1 MSQIEGKLK
10 NEKLTAEDVA
20 KLIEEGDK
28 NFNETKKKIE
38 KEISKLKNKK
48 INTEKDN
55 KKFKKNL
62 KDLEDIEFKKKEGGK
77 RDVPKSLSK
86 EQLESATP
94 QELFDMGY
102 SVHSTEITDAIKR
115 MLKKNVWDKREKDNQ
130 KRPGDSKEI
139 KNNLNTEQ
147 KKDIFNN
154 QTGSMKNSKEKE
166 SDNNGTNT
174 QGNPPPKKEAHK
186 GDPYIELL
194 KGEINKKIVELN
206 TLKNKIED
214 PNTDPS
220 LIDGLQAQYN
230 QLNNDIINLQ
240 NELLTYRKKNK
251 QGRATH
257 SKVYNQNNTTNTG
270 HSSTRQNPRSNPN
283 SQPNN
288 NSNAGPNNPVNNPN
302 SGPRNPGNNPNSQP
316 NNNNNAGPNGPRNP
330 GNGPTSTPD
339 SQFKIQLDALRVS
352 YTSAYKQFY
361 YHDRKLGLKNKLRK
375 IVGAKLVNEP
385 SVPQNLIDL
394 KTQYE
399 KALYEYG
406 NDLYNQESTRLNGQN
421 LSQDQIKSHLAQYKS
436 EVIFKELIIDEEQKL
451 AQQKVE
457 DLPRKE
463 KSAMRSFLSWYGG
476 LNPVTRKA
484 ISIGVFTGIGV
495 AAIATFG
502 GGAAVAGAWGGAK
515 ILRSAS
521 GALVGE
527 GAAYAIGRMASGEIN
542 RAKESGTDSSK
553 NVLGN
558 FNWDE
563 NTFLNAKNQYQ
574 RTLNQYAERM
584 NSVRK
589 KQMAAKI
596 ISGGLTTFA
605 LNYED
610 AFMHKPSSEDIW
622 GNKEVDDGAGTTKN
636 ENSGDTKSSDNKG
649 SSTGKAEQVIKTPE
663 ASDEIIKN
671 VETVVSSEGSLAT
684 IDDLKDKLSAQ
695 FGDDLSKAPAHIR
708 HIIETDKYTLSK
720 EWGLFNPDDKSGE
733 ESAMMLKGSNIT
745 MDKNWNITLHDVGK
759 GDTVLSGEGAKIYS
773 GEMFDSDHQATEG
786 GATKLADG
794 EVDINQVPEGE
805 DGYTKLADGEVD
817 INQNPEGLGS
827 NNLDKAPYADGL
839 PVDQNEL
846 NKTVWQKENLNIKGN
861 AYEDANGNIVRLDGK
876 EVTLGSDHKIYVNG
890 VASEYLTKELNFEKN
905 KILDNASVRFFGW
918 SGDGA
923 NSKEWL
929 RLQKYDM
936 STLKNPP
943 TEGFLS
949 DKENNFIKR
958 LLKEAARSGVDYH
971 GKTASQLVEEMAIKK
986 LG

>member
-1 MSQIEGKLK
+1 MEGKEQNKKSMTAKEVGDLIEKGDKDFHEAAKKLEEQINKLK
-10 NEKLTAEDVA
+10 NRKPKTD
-20 KLIEEGDK
+20 DK
-28 NFNETKKKIE
+28 TF
-38 KEISKLKNKK
+38 L
-48 INTEKDN
+48 
-55 KKFKKNL
+55 KNL
-62 KDLEDIEFKKKEGGK
+62 KDLEKKQFKIPKEKTRNKKA
-77 RDVPKSLSK
+77 PKVLTK

-102 SVHSTEITDAIKR
+102 SVHSTEITEAIKR
-115 MLKKNVWDKREKDNQ
+115 MLKKDVWDPREQENK
-130 KRPGDSKEI
+130 
-139 KNNLNTEQ
+139 KNSSGADLNDTEP
-147 KKDIFNN
+147 KKDLFNI
-154 QTGSMKNSKEKE
+154 QRSSKKNPD
-166 SDNNGTNT
+166 DNKNKQAGTNT
-174 QGNPPPKKEAHK
+174 KAGPEPKKEAPK
-186 GDPYIELL
+186 GDPYIEFL
-194 KGEINKKIVELN
+194 KNEINKKIVELN
-206 TLKNKIED
+206 ILKNKIED

-220 LIDGLQAQYN
+220 LIDGLRAQYD

-251 QGRATH
+251 QDRATH

-270 HSSTRQNPRSNPN
+270 NSNTNSTRQNSRSNPN
-283 SQPNN
+283 SQPN

-330 GNGPTSTPD
+330 GNGPTSNPD

-352 YTSAYKQFY
+352 YTNAYKQFY

-385 SVPQNLIDL
+385 AVPQNLIDL

-476 LNPVTRKA
+476 LNPIARKA

-495 AAIATFG
+495 AAITTFG

-521 GALVGE
+521 GAIVGE
-527 GAAYAIGRMASGEIN
+527 SMAYAIGKMSTSEANKS
-542 RAKESGTDSSK
+542 KEFGIDSSK
-553 NVLGN
+553 NNLGN
-558 FNWDE
+558 LNWDE
-563 NTFLNAKNQYQ
+563 NTFTHVKNQYQ
-574 RTLNQYAERM
+574 AVLNQHANRM

-596 ISGGLTTFA
+596 IAGGLTTFA

-622 GNKEVDDGAGTTKN
+622 GNKEVDNGTGTTKN

-649 SSTGKAEQVIKTPE
+649 SSTGKAEQVTKTPE
-663 ASDEIIKN
+663 ASDEVIKN
-671 VETVVSSEGSLAT
+671 VETEVSSEGSIAT
-684 IDDLKDKLSAQ
+684 VDELKEKLRAQ
-695 FGDDLSKAPAHIR
+695 FQDPSKAPAHIR

-720 EWGLFNPDDKSGE
+720 EWGLFNPDDPSGK

-745 MDKNWNITLHDVGK
+745 MDKNWNIILHNVGK
-759 GDTVLSGEGAKIYS
+759 GDTVLSGEGAQAYT
-773 GEMFDSDHQATEG
+773 GEMFNSDHQATEG
-786 GATKLADG
+786 GATKLTEG
-794 EVDINQVPEGE
+794 EVDINQIPEGE
-805 DGYTKLADGEVD
+805 DGYTKLTEGEVD
-817 INQNPEGLGS
+817 INQNPED
-827 NNLDKAPYADGL
+827 LDKAPYADGL
-839 PVDQNEL
+839 PVDENEL
-846 NKTVWQKENLNIKGN
+846 NKTFWKKENINIKGN
-861 AYEDANGNIVRLDGK
+861 AYEDANGNIVRLEGK
-876 EVTLGSDHKIYVNG
+876 EVALGADHKIYVDG
-890 VASEYLTKELNFEKN
+890 IVSKELTEELDLEKN
-905 KILDNASVRFFGW
+905 KILDNATVRFFGW

-923 NSKEWL
+923 KSAEWL
-929 RLQKYDM
+929 KLQNYDM
-936 STLKNPP
+936 ETLKNPP
-943 TEGFLS
+943 TDNFFS
-949 DKENNFIKR
+949 NKEEKFISK
-958 LLKEAARSGVDYH
+958 LLKFAKRNDVDYH
-971 GKTASQLVEEMAIKK
+971 GKTASQLVEEIALKK